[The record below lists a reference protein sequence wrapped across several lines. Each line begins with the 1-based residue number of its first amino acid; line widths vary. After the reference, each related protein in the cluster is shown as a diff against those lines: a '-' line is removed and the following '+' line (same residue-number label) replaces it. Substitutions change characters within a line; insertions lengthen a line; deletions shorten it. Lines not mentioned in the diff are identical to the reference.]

1 MAKGYFEESIRKDP
15 RFGLA
20 YAGLADSYVFLA
32 LADGISR
39 EVAYRSAKEAIRK
52 ALELDETIGEA
63 HDTLGVM
70 SWRFDWN
77 WDAAEREFNRAITLA
92 PSYSCAHEDRAVFL
106 SFLGRRAEALAE
118 VAKSNELDPGPSSTM
133 TESGVYYQLRDYQG
147 LVEAGRSGIVSF
159 PNEWIEHYH
168 LGAGYEG
175 TGKYLEALSEYQKA
189 AELSGGNLDAIA
201 ALGHAYAV
209 SGRKAEAQKI
219 LREMQQKSKNTYVS
233 PYLVATVYA
242 GLGEKDRAFQ
252 FLEKAYLEKSL
263 DIPWALKADLRLN
276 NLRSDPRF
284 QDLVRRIGYPL

>member
-1 MAKGYFEESIRKDP
+1 
-15 RFGLA
+15 
-20 YAGLADSYVFLA
+20 
-32 LADGISR
+32 
-39 EVAYRSAKEAIRK
+39 
-52 ALELDETIGEA
+52 
-63 HDTLGVM
+63 
-70 SWRFDWN
+70 
-77 WDAAEREFNRAITLA
+77 LA

-118 VAKSNELDPGPSSTM
+118 VAKSNELDLGPASTM
-133 TESGVYYQLRDYQG
+133 TESGAYYQLRDYQG
-147 LVEAGRSGIVSF
+147 LVKAGRSGIASF

-209 SGRKAEAQKI
+209 SGRRAEAQKI

-263 DIPWALKADLRLN
+263 DIPWALKADLRLD